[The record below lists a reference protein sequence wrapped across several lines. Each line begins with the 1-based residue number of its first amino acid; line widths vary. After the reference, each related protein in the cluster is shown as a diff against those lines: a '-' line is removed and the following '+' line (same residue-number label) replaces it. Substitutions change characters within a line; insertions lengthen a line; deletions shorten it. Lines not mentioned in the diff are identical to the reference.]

1 MLPQLERIVRAAVQ
15 AKGNQDQAEHGLHGL
30 IQRIMLMGGITV
42 DQMAVEGMK
51 QMRVSSME
59 RLKSAL
65 DEISDTGALL
75 KDLDTGLVDFPTL
88 LQGEEVYIC
97 WRLDEADITHWHNV
111 HEGVDGRRP
120 IDRFFLDNH
129 RD

>member
-1 MLPQLERIVRAAVQ
+1 
-15 AKGNQDQAEHGLHGL
+15 
-30 IQRIMLMGGITV
+30 MLMGGVTV

-51 QMRVSSME
+51 NQRQTSLE
-59 RLKSAL
+59 RLKVAV
-65 DEISDTGALL
+65 EEVAETGCLL

-97 WRLDEADITHWHNV
+97 WQLDEPDISQWHNV
-111 HEGVDGRRP
+111 HEGSETRRP